1 MRSLIFAAALAA
13 LISTGCSSKLIPG
26 GVEAKGIVL
35 LDGEPLEGATVIF
48 SPSGPGR
55 SANGMTNAAGEFSL
69 GTIEPADGVL
79 PGEYQVAIIKSIVD
93 EKRVTV
99 DPLAVQEKTG
109 QFPPSPPNI
118 NIVPRKYANPQKSGL
133 TAAISE
139 AGTSELK
146 FEIATK

>member
-1 MRSLIFAAALAA
+1 MRSIVCAAALAA
-13 LISTGCSSKLIPG
+13 LVLAGCNNKLIPG
-26 GVEAKGIVL
+26 GVEARGVVL

-48 SPSGPGR
+48 SPQGSGR
-55 SANGMTNAAGEFSL
+55 SANAMTNQLGEFSL

-93 EKRVTV
+93 EKRITV

-118 NIVPRKYANPQKSGL
+118 NIVPRKFANPEKSGL
-133 TAAISE
+133 SATIADD
-139 AGTSELK
+139 GTTDLK
-146 FEIATK
+146 FELLSK